1 MLARAV
7 RGTRDIL
14 PDEIPSWLYLEARA
28 RDFFPRYGFREIRTP
43 VLEEMALFLR
53 SLGQTSDVVE
63 KQMFVVE
70 KGDDQLVLRPEG
82 TAGVARA
89 YVEHRLD
96 LNDPIQRY
104 FYIGPMF
111 RGERP
116 QRGRLRQFHQLG
128 VEIFGSDDPIVDVET
143 ILVMVRFLEGVGLK
157 GYTLRINSV
166 GCREDKERLSVHL
179 REVLASRKREL
190 CEDCQRRFDRNV
202 LRVLDCKNPA
212 CRRVVEESVDFGE
225 VLCPGCRDHFQQVKS
240 GLEGLGIIYQEDRF
254 LVRGLDYYLRTV
266 FELSHPAL
274 GAGQDT
280 VSAGGRY
287 DGLIE
292 EISEGKLSVP
302 GIGFA
307 IGLERLLLAMEG
319 GLPKEGK
326 GIEVAV
332 IYSPGGEVPALKLAA
347 ELRES
352 GRSVLVSPSARSFR
366 SQMRWANRV
375 GANWVLILGDE
386 ELEKREVAVKDM
398 SRGHQIRVGLDKV
411 KEVVGESS

>member
-1 MLARAV
+1 MLAQAV

-43 VLEEMALFLR
+43 ILEEISLFLR

-63 KQMFVVE
+63 KQMFIIE
-70 KGDDQLVLRPEG
+70 KGEDRLVLRPEG

-96 LNDPIQRY
+96 LNDPVQRY

-128 VEIFGSDDPIVDVET
+128 VEIFGSDSPIVDVET
-143 ILVMVRFLEGVGLK
+143 ILVMVKFLDDVGLK
-157 GYTLRINSV
+157 GYSLRINSV
-166 GCREDKERLSVHL
+166 GCREDKERLSDYL
-179 REVLASRKREL
+179 REALAPRRAEL
-190 CEDCQRRFDRNV
+190 CQDCQRRFDRNA
-202 LRVLDCKNPA
+202 LRILDCKDPN
-212 CRRVVEESVDFGE
+212 CRKVVEETVDFGG
-225 VLCPGCRDHFQQVKS
+225 VLCPDCQGHFQQVKA
-240 GLEGLGIIYQEDRF
+240 GLEELGIAYQEDRF

-292 EISEGKLSVP
+292 EISEGKLSIP

-307 IGLERLLLAMEG
+307 IGLERLFLAMEG
-319 GLPKEGK
+319 SLPRGEE
-326 GIEVAV
+326 GIEIAV
-332 IYSPGGEVPALKLAA
+332 IYSPGAEVPALKLAE
-347 ELRES
+347 ELREA

-375 GANWVLILGDE
+375 SARWVLILGEE
-386 ELEKREVAVKDM
+386 ELGQGEVSIKDM
-398 SRGHQIRVGLDKV
+398 SKGQQVKVALDRV
-411 KEVVGESS
+411 KEVVGESA